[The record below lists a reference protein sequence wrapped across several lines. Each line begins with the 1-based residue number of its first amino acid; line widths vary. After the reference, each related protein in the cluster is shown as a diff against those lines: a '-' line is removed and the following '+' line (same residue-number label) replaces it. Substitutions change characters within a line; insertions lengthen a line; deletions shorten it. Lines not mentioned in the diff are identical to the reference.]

1 MSGRAAMLNRAYCLS
16 SSKDLFAIEC
26 EHLKQMFIKLKYP
39 LNLINSTIATFVDS
53 VAQPH
58 GEISEADRET
68 QKPVRITLPFKDQ
81 KSADAVHKQLKDLG
95 KKLELRF
102 NRFTQVLRSA
112 TS

>member
-1 MSGRAAMLNRAYCLS
+1 MAVYQDSNKRTFRNTL
-16 SSKDLFAIEC
+16 
-26 EHLKQMFIKLKYP
+26 IKLKYP

-81 KSADAVHKQLKDLG
+81 KSADAARKQLKDLG
-95 KKLELRF
+95 KKIGTDRDSSGLHKC
-102 NRFTQVLRSA
+102 
-112 TS
+112 